1 MDHIDAM
8 ADLRQGIRLRAY
20 AQTDPIIAYKKESLD
35 MFEEMI
41 SAIQSET
48 VRRLYSVRIK
58 KDEEI
63 KRERVARPPVRA
75 SAATAP

>member
-1 MDHIDAM
+1 
-8 ADLRQGIRLRAY
+8 
-20 AQTDPIIAYKKESLD
+20 

-48 VRRLYSVRIK
+48 VRRLYSVRLK

-63 KRERVARPPVRA
+63 KR
-75 SAATAP
+75 

>member
-1 MDHIDAM
+1 
-8 ADLRQGIRLRAY
+8 
-20 AQTDPIIAYKKESLD
+20 

-58 KDEEI
+58 KDQEI
-63 KRERVARPPVRA
+63 KRERVASRPPVRA